1 MPDTMPRKFQI
12 CVFVL
17 ILFLFFHR
25 DNRVVVAL
33 KLTHMVLTEIELSHV
48 GWIKFEFSHI

>member
-25 DNRVVVAL
+25 DNSCCD
-33 KLTHMVLTEIELSHV
+33 TEV
-48 GWIKFEFSHI
+48 NTYGADRD